1 MKTNS
6 LSGVVYV
13 SIIVDID
20 GSIVQMSILRG
31 LHPEADKEALRVL
44 KMTNKK
50 WKPVCAGRYSGG
62 IDCVNMLLHAA
73 TGSD

>member
-50 WKPVCAGRYSGG
+50 WKPGERNGTKV
-62 IDCVNMLLHAA
+62 AA
-73 TGSD
+73 EIIIPVKFSLN